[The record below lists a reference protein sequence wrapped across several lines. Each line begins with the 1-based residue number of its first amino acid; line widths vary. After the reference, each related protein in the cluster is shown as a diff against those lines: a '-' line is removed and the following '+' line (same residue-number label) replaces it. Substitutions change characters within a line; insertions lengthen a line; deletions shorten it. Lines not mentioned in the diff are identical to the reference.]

1 MFDPLKVTVMTWGL
15 FFNDRMRTPN
25 KTKTKKFNI
34 APEAWW
40 LEDDILSYWE
50 GNFSGANVKL
60 RGCKKK
66 TDTYTHLKLNIY
78 TQKNCCCFVCH
89 VFPFFKN
96 FRVILVIS
104 SFQQQL
110 EAQRNDRM
118 IFVSST
124 LRGAFGKAW
133 RLAVGPTKKSKKR
146 PWRRRLFEDFAER
159 PIFSV
164 GDLVGNLMTPFWWSK
179 WM

>member
-1 MFDPLKVTVMTWGL
+1 MKICVVGVDGHMFDPLKVTVMTWGL

-78 TQKNCCCFVCH
+78 TQKIVLFCLSCISFFQKFSRHFGHLFV
-89 VFPFFKN
+89 P
-96 FRVILVIS
+96 
-104 SFQQQL
+104 
-110 EAQRNDRM
+110 AA
-118 IFVSST
+118 T
-124 LRGAFGKAW
+124 G
-133 RLAVGPTKKSKKR
+133 GPTQRSHDL
-146 PWRRRLFEDFAER
+146 RLQHLAWCFR
-159 PIFSV
+159 
-164 GDLVGNLMTPFWWSK
+164 
-179 WM
+179 

>member
-1 MFDPLKVTVMTWGL
+1 MLNFARGG
-15 FFNDRMRTPN
+15 
-25 KTKTKKFNI
+25 KKRNRYLHP
-34 APEAWW
+34 PEI
-40 LEDDILSYWE
+40 EHRLSE
-50 GNFSGANVKL
+50 KL
-60 RGCKKK
+60 CS
-66 TDTYTHLKLNIY
+66 
-78 TQKNCCCFVCH
+78 FVCL

-104 SFQQQL
+104 SFQQQP

-133 RLAVGPTKKSKKR
+133 RLAVGPTKKSQR
-146 PWRRRLFEDFAER
+146 CWRRKRLFEDFAER

-164 GDLVGNLMTPFWWSK
+164 GDLVEIGN
-179 WM
+179 